1 MHESLSHSLQSAK
14 RPARVL
20 VLWLVLAAAVGL
32 VCGGVGTAFHL
43 SVEAVTELRGEHSW
57 ILWLLPLAGLVIVAP
72 SGCRSPSPA

>member
-32 VCGGVGTAFHL
+32 V
-43 SVEAVTELRGEHSW
+43 
-57 ILWLLPLAGLVIVAP
+57 
-72 SGCRSPSPA
+72 